1 MRITIEFQRPRPGRR
16 RWLIAAA
23 VAALVVPTAAFAN
36 HQFTDVPTSHTFH
49 GDISDAKN
57 AGLTSGCS
65 PTTFCPDANLTR
77 AQMTAFLNRGLGRVA
92 QGALAASLSTGTAAP
107 MGTVTIKAGNVTG
120 GTALVF
126 VSASIN
132 LYTITAGCPCEMRV
146 DLLDASSS
154 ALASY
159 VLADLPAIPS
169 GDSDSDVSLS
179 IQGYATVPTGVDQT
193 FTVRAQRTL
202 GTATL
207 LPYGTVNAIYLP
219 FDANGDAAGGVSPAG
234 EGHPRD

>member
-92 QGALAASLSTGTAAP
+92 QSSLSASLTTGTAAP

-126 VSASIN
+126 VTASIN
-132 LYTITAGCPCEMRV
+132 AYTTAAGCPCEVRV
-146 DLLDASSS
+146 DLLDAAS
-154 ALASY
+154 ASLTPY
-159 VLADLPAIPS
+159 VLVDLPAIPA
-169 GDSDSDVSLS
+169 GDNDTDVSLS
-179 IQGYATVPTGVDQT
+179 IQGYAVVPTGVDQT

-219 FDANGDAAGGVSPAG
+219 FDANGDAAGVSAAG
-234 EGHPRD
+234 EEEHPRD